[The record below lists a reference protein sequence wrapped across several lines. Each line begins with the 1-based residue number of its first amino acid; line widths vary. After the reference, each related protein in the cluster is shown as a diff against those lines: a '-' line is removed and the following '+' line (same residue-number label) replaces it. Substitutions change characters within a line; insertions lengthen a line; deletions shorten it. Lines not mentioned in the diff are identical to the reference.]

1 MTTQP
6 NCRPRVRRPL
16 AILVLGIAAVAAMTG
31 VAAGQSMFWKMS
43 WPKTDFSKHSV
54 DFDEIMSGGP
64 W

>member
-1 MTTQP
+1 MTAQTIF
-6 NCRPRVRRPL
+6 RRHRRPL
-16 AILVLGIAAVAAMTG
+16 AALVLGFAVVVAFTG
-31 VAAGQSMFWKMS
+31 AAAGQSMFWKMS